1 MGRPPPDE
9 DSGVLLES
17 LGSSGSS
24 ASSGSSGFEDAS
36 QQEEQD
42 SEEVED
48 NGSVLSDSEEECQI
62 KKMYDEWPDSEE
74 EEEEETEE
82 LEPKYTVFLP
92 GAEEEEETEEQR
104 NERHHKMLRYQ
115 EIVSAVEPAL
125 ISGKIDIKMIRDLG
139 IGTTIRRTVREGDMV
154 ILTNN
159 EYEFTIPPADEEVDN
174 RYGMIDTHGVRYNS
188 GYTTNG
194 RSKQQIQYFYGMKIL
209 ALQKKE
215 PNSAEELETYL
226 DARFDKDTG
235 RGCLKATH
243 FLQLIS
249 MYTDP
254 EAPDHIFKRKAYSR
268 MLGLTMWNEH
278 DDEYCNNFSGMFS
291 PEFKERCRRSFLET
305 ALSSSE
311 FILSYDIE
319 YDIQIASNWS
329 TPENCNWGLLTRSWK
344 DLVVKHLKLARI
356 AREKLNRRALDR
368 ECKRTADF
376 LKKEKEE
383 EAKQKQARARVKAAK
398 DKQDADDKEKLRK
411 DLSASMESR
420 MKRAK
425 EKKEK
430 EENDALLAE
439 LYQQER
445 EDKERQE
452 QTEKS
457 RAGAKR
463 KADAIQPTMDTG
475 KKKEPRKSNYDPNKP
490 KPNKTC
496 AQHPKDA
503 NMCSLVP
510 VENLCKFCMKA
521 KRKAAKK

>member
-42 SEEVED
+42 SEEVEEEVED
-48 NGSVLSDSEEECQI
+48 NGSVLSDSEEERQI

-74 EEEEETEE
+74 EEARRQAGP

-92 GAEEEEETEEQR
+92 GAEEEEETQEQR

-115 EIVSAVEPAL
+115 EIVSAVD
-125 ISGKIDIKMIRDLG
+125 GKIDIKIIRDLG
-139 IGTTIRRTVREGDMV
+139 IGTTIRRTVREGDMA
-154 ILTNN
+154 ILTRN

-174 RYGMIDTHGVRYNS
+174 RFGSM
-188 GYTTNG
+188 TNG

-226 DARFDKDTG
+226 DARYDKDTG

-254 EAPDHIFKRKAYSR
+254 EAPDHIFKKKAYVKI
-268 MLGLTMWNEH
+268 LGLTMWNEH
-278 DDEYCNNFSGMFS
+278 STQHCMKFPGTFPLEIL
-291 PEFKERCRRSFLET
+291 EQCRRSFLET
-305 ALSSSE
+305 TLSSSE
-311 FILSYDIE
+311 FVISYDIE
-319 YDIQIASNWS
+319 YDIQVASNWS
-329 TPENCNWGLLTRSWK
+329 TPENCNWGELTRWWK
-344 DLVVKHLKLARI
+344 DLVVKHLEVARI
-356 AREKLNRRALDR
+356 ALENAIRNPTFEVTMGDVEKKLL
-368 ECKRTADF
+368 
-376 LKKEKEE
+376 
-383 EAKQKQARARVKAAK
+383 KQARARRKAAK
-398 DKQDADDKEKLRK
+398 EKQDADDKEKLRK
-411 DLSASMESR
+411 DVSASMESR